1 VTELATT
8 VSAEVP
14 ATPGFVQ
21 VLRNVAAGVAA
32 REDMPIDQIEEVR
45 LAVTEAASLLLE
57 ETEGSTSL
65 RMTIGRDADALDVT
79 LSSDGRADPW
89 PSDRALASWPWLVVK
104 GLTDGIRAERRDA
117 VGPSIGFTKR
127 LERVGR

>member
-1 VTELATT
+1 VTELATV

-32 REDMPIDQIEEVR
+32 RLDMPIDQIEEVR
-45 LAVTEAASLLLE
+45 LAVTEAASLLLDE
-57 ETEGSTSL
+57 VEATSL
-65 RMTIGRDADALDVT
+65 RMTIGRDADALDIT
-79 LSSDGRADPW
+79 LSSDGRADQW

-104 GLTDGIRAERRDA
+104 GLTDEIRAERRD
-117 VGPSIGFTKR
+117 GEDPSIGFTKR
-127 LERVGR
+127 RERVGR